1 MHATLSQIS
10 AVAVTPR
17 KEPRCA
23 AHPVSDPPPILIAKL
38 SDSGP
43 WGAACTFTVSRP
55 KAVSRCPLR

>member
-43 WGAACTFTVSRP
+43 WGASLYVYG
-55 KAVSRCPLR
+55 